1 MNNNSDISL
10 LLFKIID
17 KTLDGRVEWV
27 KGVYFNSFVYNMS
40 EASISLTLSPGEN
53 NDSYVFFNILDG
65 TGLVIESIGESFS
78 WSPTRDSTP
87 ISYLYY
93 IAKRK
98 ALKVDEAVHNITRY
112 IDSL

>member
-1 MNNNSDISL
+1 MNNNSGISL

-17 KTLDGRVEWV
+17 KTLEGRVEWV

-40 EASISLTLSPGEN
+40 ETSISLTLSAGEN
-53 NDSYVFFNILDG
+53 NNDYVFFNILDG

-98 ALKVDEAVHNITRY
+98 ALKVDEAINNIVTY